1 LKTGIVLSTT
11 WSSKLTDYM
20 YIGLTV
26 TGPTDE
32 VTRFR
37 EAVRGYNETGEEI
50 IIDFNRLIPIPQ
62 EVAGPFTP
70 QIQTDD
76 HQVNYSPSWC
86 ERNWGASSNALYTE
100 ILEDKDGMFS
110 VQFDTPWDF
119 PYPILEKIVSSFP
132 KLVFEGS
139 AFENV
144 DHFYMTFEGRNGEFS
159 WQEGDYAEAF
169 GTDEDAEPDVVEARL

>member
-1 LKTGIVLSTT
+1 M
-11 WSSKLTDYM
+11 TDYM
-20 YIGLTV
+20 YIGITV

-37 EAVRGYNETGEEI
+37 EAVRGRNETGEEI

-62 EVAGPFTP
+62 EVMDPFTP

-76 HQVNYSPSWC
+76 HQVSYSPSWV

-100 ILEDKDGMFS
+100 ILDDKDGMFS

-169 GTDEDAEPDVVEARL
+169 GVDEDDEPAALENAAG